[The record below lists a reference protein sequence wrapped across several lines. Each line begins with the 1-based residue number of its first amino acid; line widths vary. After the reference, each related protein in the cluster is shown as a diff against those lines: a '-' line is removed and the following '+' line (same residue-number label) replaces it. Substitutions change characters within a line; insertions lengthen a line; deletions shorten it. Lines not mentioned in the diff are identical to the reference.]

1 MKKILSLILAGVM
14 AVTGCVLGYAPV
26 EAAPVQRNVRRSG
39 RCRQRSIQR
48 RRSTGADEGNIGSLQ
63 EPCEIGP
70 GSRRSGL
77 RIIDKWTFT
86 QPEDVAEDAVD
97 GLSSAKAKKKI
108 AAGEEQVL
116 NVVEGRDGSH
126 DSTEQLVKEL
136 EANDDVE
143 IAEPNYIVRACN
155 VDDTY
160 FGYQWGLKNTR
171 TELIL
176 IGEVTQR
183 IGRMGQ
189 GKYRIGQGRSCRG
202 LPVSTTAMRAVE
214 NSMWK
219 NTHQPD
225 LRGEYGFDFANRDN
239 DPMDD
244 NGHGTHCAGI
254 IGAVGSNGTGIS
266 GVNRSVQSIPALKT
280 LLTMRVRA
288 MWQEASVHTTI

>member
-1 MKKILSLILAGVM
+1 MPL
-14 AVTGCVLGYAPV
+14 
-26 EAAPVQRNVRRSG
+26 
-39 RCRQRSIQR
+39 
-48 RRSTGADEGNIGSLQ
+48 
-63 EPCEIGP
+63 
-70 GSRRSGL
+70 
-77 RIIDKWTFT
+77 
-86 QPEDVAEDAVD
+86 D

-116 NVVEGRDGSH
+116 NVVRVKTDRMT
-126 DSTEQLVKEL
+126 TEQLVKEL

-202 LPVSTTAMRAVE
+202 FRYR
-214 NSMWK
+214 
-219 NTHQPD
+219 
-225 LRGEYGFDFANRDN
+225 LR
-239 DPMDD
+239 P
-244 NGHGTHCAGI
+244 
-254 IGAVGSNGTGIS
+254 
-266 GVNRSVQSIPALKT
+266 
-280 LLTMRVRA
+280 
-288 MWQEASVHTTI
+288 